1 MDFNLSK
8 EHQMLRTLYREF
20 AENEA
25 KPIAQEIDEEERF
38 PQETVDKMVKN
49 GFMGIPIAKED
60 GGQGC
65 DTLAYILAVEELS
78 RVCGTT
84 GVILSAHTSL
94 GMDPIRKFGTPD
106 QKAKYLPRLAKGEL
120 LGAFGLTEPGAGTDA
135 SGQQTKAVLEGDHY
149 VLNGTKIFITNGG
162 KADVY
167 IIFAMTDKSK
177 GTKGISAFIV
187 EKDFPGFSIGTKEK
201 KMGIRGSSTTELIF
215 EDCIVPKENLL
226 GKEGKGFGI
235 AMQTLDGGRI
245 GIAAQALGLAQGAFD
260 ETVAYV
266 KERKQFGRSIAKFQ
280 NTQFK
285 LADMYARIEAARN
298 LVYKAA
304 IAKDTQKVFSVEAAT
319 AKLFAAETA
328 MAVTTE
334 CVQLLG
340 GYGYT
345 RDYPVERMMRDAKI
359 TEIYEG
365 TSEVQRMV
373 ISGNV
378 LKQEVQKEEIQ
389 VNIVVCVKQV
399 PDTNEVK
406 LDPVTGTLI
415 RDGVPSIMNPD
426 DKAGLEAA
434 LELKDA
440 TGAHITVVSMGPPQA
455 DDVLREAL
463 AMGADEAILVTDRAF
478 GGADTWATST
488 TIAAAVK
495 MLDYDL
501 IITGRQAIDGDT
513 AQVGPQIA
521 EHLNIP
527 NVSYA
532 EDIKV
537 EGDSVIVKRQYEDRY
552 HTIKVQMPCLVTAL
566 GEMNTPR
573 YMTPGG
579 IFDAYR
585 TDEVKV
591 WTLENIDVDTSNIGL
606 KGSPTRVFK
615 SFPKALKPAGTVVQL
630 DPQESADFLLEK
642 LKEKFI
648 I

>member
-1 MDFNLSK
+1 M
-8 EHQMLRTLYREF
+8 
-20 AENEA
+20 
-25 KPIAQEIDEEERF
+25 
-38 PQETVDKMVKN
+38 
-49 GFMGIPIAKED
+49 
-60 GGQGC
+60 
-65 DTLAYILAVEELS
+65 
-78 RVCGTT
+78 
-84 GVILSAHTSL
+84 
-94 GMDPIRKFGTPD
+94 
-106 QKAKYLPRLAKGEL
+106 
-120 LGAFGLTEPGAGTDA
+120 
-135 SGQQTKAVLEGDHY
+135 
-149 VLNGTKIFITNGG
+149 
-162 KADVY
+162 
-167 IIFAMTDKSK
+167 
-177 GTKGISAFIV
+177 
-187 EKDFPGFSIGTKEK
+187 
-201 KMGIRGSSTTELIF
+201 
-215 EDCIVPKENLL
+215 
-226 GKEGKGFGI
+226 
-235 AMQTLDGGRI
+235 
-245 GIAAQALGLAQGAFD
+245 
-260 ETVAYV
+260 
-266 KERKQFGRSIAKFQ
+266 
-280 NTQFK
+280 
-285 LADMYARIEAARN
+285 
-298 LVYKAA
+298 
-304 IAKDTQKVFSVEAAT
+304 
-319 AKLFAAETA
+319 
-328 MAVTTE
+328 
-334 CVQLLG
+334 
-340 GYGYT
+340 
-345 RDYPVERMMRDAKI
+345 
-359 TEIYEG
+359 
-365 TSEVQRMV
+365 
-373 ISGNV
+373 
-378 LKQEVQKEEIQ
+378 
-389 VNIVVCVKQV
+389 NIVVCVKQV

-537 EGDSVIVKRQYEDRY
+537 EGDAVIVKRQYEDRY

-591 WTLENIDVDTSNIGL
+591 WTLENIEVDTSNIGL